1 MVRWWGAT
9 MTMRKRLRTIAVGIL
24 VVVFAVSIAGYG
36 VASWLENNFL
46 NTDGYTELVAPLP
59 RDPEV
64 AKALASYTT
73 AQIFAGID
81 VQSRI
86 AESLPDRAQFLAVP
100 LSQQLQSGVQT
111 FSTNFIQGDR
121 FSDIWIGANRLA
133 QQRLVQ
139 RARTGATPQGTSVI
153 DGDKTV
159 LGINITPLLTGA
171 RDWLGTSVQPLISQK
186 IEGNQQLA
194 NLRVDLHTSF
204 RTFANFVK
212 TIDALVVVLPALML
226 ASLLGALA
234 LSRRRAKV
242 LLIASLLAIGLSFL
256 QLIGLRSLRPTII
269 NSLAD
274 QPYRPMA
281 EHIYQAF
288 LNSFNVTTLVTLV
301 LLGLVAFGAWL
312 FGEASLAGRIRHRL
326 GFYKIRQAYAPTLL
340 QWGQKIAKFEHY
352 ILGALIL
359 AVLIMLAFVV
369 QVSVS
374 GALAW
379 LLSLCAV
386 VSLVH
391 LVIQSSCNIKVEN
404 K

>member
-1 MVRWWGAT
+1 
-9 MTMRKRLRTIAVGIL
+9 
-24 VVVFAVSIAGYG
+24 
-36 VASWLENNFL
+36 
-46 NTDGYTELVAPLP
+46 
-59 RDPEV
+59 
-64 AKALASYTT
+64 
-73 AQIFAGID
+73 
-81 VQSRI
+81 
-86 AESLPDRAQFLAVP
+86 
-100 LSQQLQSGVQT
+100 
-111 FSTNFIQGDR
+111 
-121 FSDIWIGANRLA
+121 
-133 QQRLVQ
+133 
-139 RARTGATPQGTSVI
+139 
-153 DGDKTV
+153 
-159 LGINITPLLTGA
+159 
-171 RDWLGTSVQPLISQK
+171 
-186 IEGNQQLA
+186 
-194 NLRVDLHTSF
+194 
-204 RTFANFVK
+204 
-212 TIDALVVVLPALML
+212 ML

-274 QPYRPMA
+274 QPYRPVA

-288 LNSFNVTTLVTLV
+288 LNSFNAATLATLV
-301 LLGLVAFGAWL
+301 LLGLIAFGAWL

-359 AVLIMLAFVV
+359 VVLIMLAFVV